1 MAKGLLLLI
10 DDIATIL
17 DDIAILTKASAKR
30 TAGVVGDDLAVS
42 ANQVSG
48 VRASRELSVVWAVFK
63 GSLVNKVIMV
73 PAALILGAFAPWAIT
88 PVLMCGGAFLCFEGF
103 EKIVHW
109 SHRSADDASA
119 RQAELAA
126 VMADADVDLVAV
138 EKEKIKGA
146 IRTDLILSAEI
157 IVISLGVV
165 ADQPFAIQAGVLS
178 SMALIISVVVYGL
191 VAGIVRLDDAG
202 VYLSQLEGENGFT
215 HLLRWFGRAI
225 LRTTPY
231 FMKFLSIGGTL
242 AMFMVGGGILIH
254 SIPAIH
260 HAVEH
265 LAGQIGGL
273 PGAGGALS
281 AITPLTMSL
290 LIGIVLGA
298 VVTTC
303 VMLFKRVRAA
313 VA

>member
-10 DDIATIL
+10 DDIATLL

-48 VRASRELSVVWAVFK
+48 VRASRELPVVWAVFK
-63 GSLVNKVIMV
+63 GSLVNKAIMV
-73 PAALILGAFAPWAIT
+73 PAALLLEALAPWAIT
-88 PVLMCGGAFLCFEGF
+88 PVLICGGSFLCFEGF
-103 EKIVHW
+103 EKIVHL
-109 SHRSADDASA
+109 SHRSADDAA
-119 RQAELAA
+119 VRQAELAA
-126 VMADADVDLVAV
+126 VMAGAEVDLVEL
-138 EKEKIKGA
+138 EKQKIKGA

-165 ADQPFAIQAGVLS
+165 ADQPFAIQAAVLS

-191 VAGIVRLDDAG
+191 VAGIVRLDDTG
-202 VYLSQLEGENGFT
+202 LYLSGIQGENGFAR
-215 HLLRWFGRAI
+215 LSRWFGRTI
-225 LRTTPY
+225 LRGTPY
-231 FMKFLSIGGTL
+231 FMRLLSIGGTL
-242 AMFMVGGGILIH
+242 AMFLVGGGILSH

-265 LAGQIGGL
+265 LAGQVAGL
-273 PGAGGALS
+273 PGVGGVLS
-281 AITPLTMSL
+281 AITPMTMNL
-290 LIGIVLGA
+290 VIGIVLGA
-298 VVTTC
+298 VVTAC
-303 VMLFKRVRAA
+303 VMLVKRVRA

>member
-10 DDIATIL
+10 DDIATLL
-17 DDIAILTKASAKR
+17 DDIAVLTKASAKR

-48 VRASRELSVVWAVFK
+48 VRASRELPVVWAVFK

-73 PAALILGAFAPWAIT
+73 PGALLLGAFAPWAIT
-88 PVLMCGGAFLCFEGF
+88 PVLICGGAFLCFEGF
-103 EKIVHW
+103 EKVVHLT
-109 SHRSADDASA
+109 HRSADDTAV
-119 RQAELAA
+119 RQAELEA
-126 VMADADVDLVAV
+126 VMAGAEVDLVEL
-138 EKEKIKGA
+138 EKQKIKGA
-146 IRTDLILSAEI
+146 VRTDLILSAEI

-165 ADQPFAIQAGVLS
+165 AHQPFAIQAAVLS

-202 VYLSQLEGENGFT
+202 IYLSQLQGENGIA

-225 LRTTPY
+225 LRGTPY
-231 FMKFLSIGGTL
+231 FMRLLSIGGTL
-242 AMFMVGGGILIH
+242 AMFLVGGGILSH

-265 LAGQIGGL
+265 LAGLLGGL
-273 PGAGGALS
+273 PGVGGALS

-298 VVTTC
+298 AVTAC
-303 VMLFKRVRAA
+303 VMLVKRVRA

>member
-10 DDIATIL
+10 DDIATLL

-73 PAALILGAFAPWAIT
+73 PAALLLGAFAPWAIT
-88 PVLMCGGAFLCFEGF
+88 PVLILGGSFLCFEGF
-103 EKIVHW
+103 EKIIHW
-109 SHRSADDASA
+109 SHRSDADATA
-119 RQAELAA
+119 RQAELAV
-126 VMADADVDLVAV
+126 VMAGAEIDLVQV
-138 EKEKIKGA
+138 EKQKIKGA
-146 IRTDLILSAEI
+146 VRTDLILSAEI
-157 IVISLGVV
+157 IVITLGVV
-165 ADQPFAIQAGVLS
+165 ADQPFVTQAVVLS

-202 VYLSQLEGENGFT
+202 LYLSRLQGEDAFA

-225 LRTTPY
+225 LRGTPY
-231 FMKFLSIGGTL
+231 FMRLLSIGGTL
-242 AMFMVGGGILIH
+242 AMFMVGGGILSH

-265 LAGQIGGL
+265 LAGQVGSL
-273 PGAGGALS
+273 PGVGGALS

-298 VVTTC
+298 VVTAC
-303 VMLFKRVRAA
+303 VMLVKRARA
-313 VA
+313 VV